1 MHIVLLLLVAAVAP
15 FLVAANLWRLLARR
29 PLTRGIGRVEATSL
43 VLGPP
48 STALLFVFFEWP
60 EWDEPVQLSLGLDD
74 RHTALAAEHRPVVLA
89 LAGLALVG
97 YALLRQIGL
106 GLPPLLAA
114 ASYAAV
120 LAGCALAV
128 AWTVQLLGHGLPA
141 ESVAWWLHPLVVLFP
156 LDFLVYSAR
165 LTRALLRGED
175 VGAPLRAGDDAV
187 AGATPTP
194 DAPPAERRTPRSHLL
209 AWARRT
215 LADARR
221 IPLVGFVLLWPLT
234 GVAILVLL
242 LLGQQPDAAVRAF
255 TETADWALSTKVGP
269 PPVPGPDNHYLCTVA
284 AGGHPRLVRPLR
296 TGVRHGRRITVNRQ
310 LLVANAFEDLVA
322 SRWPSGHRAIRAA
335 YDRHGY
341 PLSRRI
347 TTRASAD
354 VVYVLMKPLEWAF
367 LAVLYA
373 CDRRP
378 EDRIARQYLPG
389 APAAR

>member
-15 FLVAANLWRLLARR
+15 VLVAANVWRLLTRR
-29 PLTRGIGRVEATSL
+29 PLTPGVGRVEGTSL

-48 STALLFVFFEWP
+48 STAMPFMFFEWP
-60 EWDEPVQLSLGLDD
+60 EWHEPVQLSLGLDD

-97 YALLRQIGL
+97 YAVLRQNGL
-106 GLPPLLAA
+106 RLPPLLAA
-114 ASYAAV
+114 TSYAAV
-120 LAGCALAV
+120 LVGCALAV

-141 ESVAWWLHPLVVLFP
+141 ESVEWWFHPLLVLFP
-156 LDFLVYSAR
+156 LDFLVYSTR

-175 VGAPLRAGDDAV
+175 AGPLPWTGDDDARP
-187 AGATPTP
+187 TPTP
-194 DAPPAERRTPRSHLL
+194 APRARVL

-221 IPLVGFVLLWPLT
+221 IPLVGFVLLWPLA
-234 GVAILVLL
+234 GVAMLVLL

-269 PPVPGPDNHYLCTVA
+269 PPVPGPDTHYLCTVA
-284 AGGHPRLVRPLR
+284 AGGHPQVVRPLR
-296 TGVRHGRRITVNRQ
+296 AGVRHGHRITVNRQ

-322 SRWPSGHRAIRAA
+322 SRWPSGHRAIRTA

-354 VVYVLMKPLEWAF
+354 VVHVLMKPLEWAF
-367 LAVLYA
+367 VVVLYA

-389 APAAR
+389 APAPR